1 MRFGPAAFGKVS
13 APRIEN
19 AGVVFCHGDV
29 LGTLT
34 ASPSS
39 ASIPW
44 CTLSEP
50 GPAAKTR
57 TPSR

>member
-1 MRFGPAAFGKVS
+1 MSFGPAAFGKVS

-39 ASIPW
+39 ASIP
-44 CTLSEP
+44 
-50 GPAAKTR
+50 
-57 TPSR
+57 